1 MRGILAVL
9 PVLLLLA
16 ACQRE
21 EAPADE
27 VVKSAEKLVGA
38 QKPEPPQLA
47 EGPYAPRDTCGDLK
61 DAAGFRK
68 ELAAAIEARD
78 ADALVAL
85 AAEDVKLDFGGGTGR
100 AELRKRLTAKDGRL
114 WEELDALMMLGCSAN
129 KQGGLTIPWYFDQ
142 TIPGADPYQGM
153 IVTGEKVPVLD
164 SPEEGA
170 KSVAILSW
178 DVVTIAGLKPDDPFQ
193 MIETREGAKGYIATD
208 QLRSLI
214 DYRLIA
220 TSRNDN
226 WRIVSL
232 VAGD

>member
-27 VVKSAEKLVGA
+27 IAKSAEKLVGA

-61 DAAGFRK
+61 DAAEFRRT
-68 ELAAAIEARD
+68 LADAIDARD

-85 AAEDVKLDFGGGTGR
+85 AAGDVKLDFGGGTGG
-100 AELRKRLTAKDGRL
+100 AELRKRLTAEDGQL
-114 WEELDALMMLGCSAN
+114 WRKLDELMALGCSAN
-129 KQGGLTIPWYFDQ
+129 KQGGMTIPWHFDQ
-142 TIPGADPYQGM
+142 TIRGVDPFKGM
-153 IVTGEKVPVLD
+153 IVTGEKVPVLAAPD
-164 SPEEGA
+164 EEA
-170 KSVAILSW
+170 EVLASLSW
-178 DVVTIAGLKPDDPFQ
+178 DVVEIAAMQPDEPFQ
-193 MIETREGAKGYIATD
+193 KVKTRDGLEGYLATD
-208 QLRSLI
+208 RLRSLI

-220 TSRNDN
+220 TSRNNN